1 MLFRGYDKETVN
13 APVNATANTLR
24 NSDMPQPPAQHLE
37 QSSSESAPFFLADHP
52 ALDFLNTVAVIDGEP
67 VDFLQSDEDVI
78 HWLQRSGLA
87 EEGKLPR
94 FAGSTLLYSAR
105 TLRELI
111 RNMVVK
117 RKAGSRADTS
127 AFNSFLMK
135 AASYPRLVWESRKPP
150 RIERVREHK
159 TPGQVLA
166 SIAEAAA
173 DLIAHGDFD
182 LIRECEDESCVLWFY
197 DRTKSHRRR
206 WCSMAACGN
215 RNKVKAF
222 RQRQQE

>member
-52 ALDFLNTVAVIDGEP
+52 ALDFL
-67 VDFLQSDEDVI
+67 QSDEDVI

-111 RNMVVK
+111 RNMVVE
-117 RKAGSRADTS
+117 RKAGARADTS

-135 AASYPRLVWESRKPP
+135 AGSYPRLVWESRKPP

-166 SIAEAAA
+166 PIAEAGG